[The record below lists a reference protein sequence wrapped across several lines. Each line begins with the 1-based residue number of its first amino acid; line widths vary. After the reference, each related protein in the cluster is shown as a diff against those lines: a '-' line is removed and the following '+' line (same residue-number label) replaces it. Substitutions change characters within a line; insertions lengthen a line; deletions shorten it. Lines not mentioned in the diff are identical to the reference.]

1 MTYAQESAQ
10 RRTLS
15 SAQHAHD
22 NAVPDFTDPS
32 AEWWEERGEQVMA
45 DIGAAL
51 DGVPGL
57 AESDA
62 SKIYD
67 AVDKMLFAHRED
79 IAKAIGDND
88 AN

>member
-1 MTYAQESAQ
+1 MTYAHEAAQ

-32 AEWWEERGEQVMA
+32 AEWWEEHGEQVMA

-62 SKIYD
+62 SKIYN

-79 IAKAIGDND
+79 IAKAIGGSEDE
-88 AN
+88 

>member
-1 MTYAQESAQ
+1 MAYAQESAQ

-15 SAQHAHD
+15 SAQHAYD
-22 NAVPDFTDPS
+22 NAVPEFTDPS
-32 AEWWEERGEQVMA
+32 SEWWEEHGEAVMA

-51 DGVPGL
+51 DDVPGL

-79 IAKAIGDND
+79 IAKAIGEK
-88 AN
+88 